1 MWVTVYLNQGNE
13 LSSIRRFLI
22 LTLISALVLVIFS
35 AALHGYR
42 ATLDISST
50 LLDDELLALSNAI
63 SYFDSNTQENEQTLL
78 FQIWKKGELVSSSTD
93 QLSTPIAPFKP
104 GFAEVNALGTRWRV
118 LATYKKETET
128 WYMVAQPVS
137 NRFIL
142 TDSLTVAAITPFI
155 LSVPL
160 LALILFFGITWG
172 LSPLKHLS
180 KLLAKRKG
188 NDFSTIA
195 LSREPSELTPVVS
208 TINTMFT
215 RLSAAFEREQQF
227 ASNAAHELRT
237 PLSVMKIN
245 IHNIANE
252 LGEKGQALKTL
263 KADTDRMIHAV
274 NQFLLLTRTSPETF
288 IEQREPI
295 NVHHVAQE
303 VISDLYGKMEDKG
316 QDIALEGEDAW
327 LQSSQFMLYTL
338 LQNLVSNASNYSP
351 YGAQIVINVERHS
364 GGVSLSVC
372 DSGPGIPADQRADV
386 IKRFQRV
393 SNSKSTTGSGLG
405 LAIVAQIVDLH
416 GAELTLHESKLGGLE
431 VRVEFSNDH
440 VL

>member
-1 MWVTVYLNQGNE
+1 M
-13 LSSIRRFLI
+13 SSIRRFLI

-42 ATLDISST
+42 ATLDISSA
-50 LLDDELLALSNAI
+50 LLDDELIELSRAI
-63 SYFDSNTQENEQTLL
+63 AYFDSNSEEEEHALL
-78 FQIWKKGELVSSSTD
+78 FQIWKRGELISTSSAELT
-93 QLSTPIAPFKP
+93 TPIAAFTP
-104 GFAEVNALGTRWRV
+104 GFSEVNALGTRWRV
-118 LATYKKETET
+118 FAKYQEQPAT

-137 NRFIL
+137 NRFML

-180 KLLAKRKG
+180 RLLAKRKG
-188 NDFSTIA
+188 NDFSLIA
-195 LSREPSELTPVVS
+195 LQREPSELTPVVS
-208 TINTMFT
+208 TLNTMFN
-215 RLSAAFEREQQF
+215 RLNAAFEREQQF

-252 LGEKGQALKTL
+252 LGEKGEALKTL

-288 IEQREPI
+288 VEQREPI

-303 VISDLYGKMEDKG
+303 VISDLYGKIENKA
-316 QDIALEGEDAW
+316 QEIALEGDEVW

-351 YGAQIVINVERHS
+351 KKAQILIKVECHHS
-364 GGVSLSVC
+364 GVSLSVC
-372 DSGPGIPADQRADV
+372 DSGPGIPDDQRPEV
-386 IKRFQRV
+386 IKRFQRG
-393 SNSKSTTGSGLG
+393 STSKPTSGSGLG
-405 LAIVAQIVDLH
+405 LAIVAQVVALH
-416 GAELTLHESKLGGLE
+416 NAELTLHESSLGGLE
-431 VRVEFSNDH
+431 VRVNFSNDY

>member
-1 MWVTVYLNQGNE
+1 M
-13 LSSIRRFLI
+13 SSIRRFLI

-42 ATLDISST
+42 ATLDISSA
-50 LLDDELLALSNAI
+50 LLDDELIELSRAI
-63 SYFDSNTQENEQTLL
+63 AYFDSNSEEEEHTLL
-78 FQIWKKGELVSSSTD
+78 FQIWKRGELISTSSAELT
-93 QLSTPIAPFKP
+93 TPIAAFTP
-104 GFAEVNALGTRWRV
+104 GFSEVNALGTRWRV
-118 LATYKKETET
+118 FAKYQEQPAT

-137 NRFIL
+137 NRFML

-180 KLLAKRKG
+180 RLLAKRKG
-188 NDFSTIA
+188 NDFSLIA
-195 LSREPSELTPVVS
+195 LQREPSELTPVVS
-208 TINTMFT
+208 TLNTMFN
-215 RLSAAFEREQQF
+215 RLNAAFEREQQF

-252 LGEKGQALKTL
+252 LGEKGEALKTL

-288 IEQREPI
+288 VEQREPI

-303 VISDLYGKMEDKG
+303 VISDLYGKIENKA
-316 QDIALEGEDAW
+316 QEIALEGDEVW

-351 YGAQIVINVERHS
+351 KKAQILIKVECHHS
-364 GGVSLSVC
+364 GVSLSVC
-372 DSGPGIPADQRADV
+372 DSGPGIPDDQRPEV
-386 IKRFQRV
+386 IKRFQRG
-393 SNSKSTTGSGLG
+393 STSKPTSGSGLG
-405 LAIVAQIVDLH
+405 LAIVAQVVALH
-416 GAELTLHESKLGGLE
+416 NAELTLHESSLGGLE
-431 VRVEFSNDH
+431 VRVNFSNDY

>member
-1 MWVTVYLNQGNE
+1 

-42 ATLDISST
+42 ATLNISSA
-50 LLDDELLALSNAI
+50 LLDDELIELSHAI
-63 SYFDSNTQENEQTLL
+63 AYFDSNQQEEEHELL
-78 FQIWKKGELVSSSTD
+78 FQIWKRGELISTSSAELT
-93 QLSTPIAPFKP
+93 TPIAAFTP
-104 GFAEVNALGTRWRV
+104 GFSEVNALGTRWRV
-118 LATYKKETET
+118 FAKYQEQTAT

-137 NRFIL
+137 NRFML

-180 KLLAKRKG
+180 RLLAKRKG
-188 NDFSTIA
+188 NDFSVIA
-195 LSREPSELTPVVS
+195 LHREPSELTPVVS
-208 TINTMFT
+208 TLNTMFN
-215 RLSAAFEREQQF
+215 RLNAAFEREQQF

-252 LGEKGQALKTL
+252 LGEKGEALKTL

-288 IEQREPI
+288 VEQREPI

-303 VISDLYGKMEDKG
+303 VISDLYGKIENKA
-316 QDIALEGEDAW
+316 QEIALEGDEVW

-351 YGAQIVINVERHS
+351 KNAQILIKVECHHR
-364 GGVSLSVC
+364 GVSLSVC
-372 DSGPGIPADQRADV
+372 DSGPGIPADQRPEV
-386 IKRFQRV
+386 IKRFQRGPT
-393 SNSKSTTGSGLG
+393 SKPTSGSGLG
-405 LAIVAQIVDLH
+405 LAIVAQVVALH
-416 GAELTLHESKLGGLE
+416 NAELTLHESSMGGLE
-431 VRVEFSNDH
+431 VRVNFSNDF

>member
-1 MWVTVYLNQGNE
+1 M
-13 LSSIRRFLI
+13 
-22 LTLISALVLVIFS
+22 LVIFS

-42 ATLDISST
+42 ATLDISSA
-50 LLDDELLALSNAI
+50 LLDDELIELSRAI
-63 SYFDSNTQENEQTLL
+63 AYFDSNSEEEEHALL
-78 FQIWKKGELVSSSTD
+78 FQIWKRGELISTSSAELT
-93 QLSTPIAPFKP
+93 TPIAAFTP
-104 GFAEVNALGTRWRV
+104 GFSEVNALGTRWRV
-118 LATYKKETET
+118 FAKYQEQPAT

-137 NRFIL
+137 NRFML

-180 KLLAKRKG
+180 RLLAKRKG
-188 NDFSTIA
+188 NDFSLIA
-195 LSREPSELTPVVS
+195 LQREPSELTPVVS
-208 TINTMFT
+208 TLNTMFN
-215 RLSAAFEREQQF
+215 RLNAAFEREQQF

-252 LGEKGQALKTL
+252 LGEKGEVLKTL

-288 IEQREPI
+288 VEQREPI

-303 VISDLYGKMEDKG
+303 VISDLYGKIENKA
-316 QDIALEGEDAW
+316 QEIALEGDEVW

-351 YGAQIVINVERHS
+351 KEAQILIKVESHHR
-364 GGVSLSVC
+364 GVSLSVC
-372 DSGPGIPADQRADV
+372 DSGPGIPADQRPEV
-386 IKRFQRV
+386 IKRFQRGPT
-393 SNSKSTTGSGLG
+393 SKPTSGSGLG
-405 LAIVAQIVDLH
+405 LAIVAQVVALH
-416 GAELTLHESKLGGLE
+416 NAELTLHESSLGGLE
-431 VRVEFSNDH
+431 VRVNFSNDY

>member
-1 MWVTVYLNQGNE
+1 M
-13 LSSIRRFLI
+13 SSIRRFLI

-42 ATLDISST
+42 ATLEISSA
-50 LLDDELLALSNAI
+50 LLDDELIELSRAI
-63 SYFDSNTQENEQTLL
+63 AYFDSNSEEEEHALL
-78 FQIWKKGELVSSSTD
+78 FQIWKRGELISTSSAELT
-93 QLSTPIAPFKP
+93 TPIVAFTP
-104 GFAEVNALGTRWRV
+104 GFSEVNALGTRWRV
-118 LATYKKETET
+118 FAKYQEQPAT

-137 NRFIL
+137 NRFML

-180 KLLAKRKG
+180 RLLAKRKG
-188 NDFSTIA
+188 NDFSLIA
-195 LSREPSELTPVVS
+195 LQREPSELKPVVS
-208 TINTMFT
+208 TLNTMFN
-215 RLSAAFEREQQF
+215 RLNAAFEREQQF

-252 LGEKGQALKTL
+252 LGEKGEALKTL

-288 IEQREPI
+288 VEQREPI

-303 VISDLYGKMEDKG
+303 VISDLYGKIENKA
-316 QDIALEGEDAW
+316 QEIALEGDEVW

-351 YGAQIVINVERHS
+351 KKAQILIKVECHHI
-364 GGVSLSVC
+364 GVSLSVC
-372 DSGPGIPADQRADV
+372 DSGPGIPADQRPEV
-386 IKRFQRV
+386 IKRFQRG
-393 SNSKSTTGSGLG
+393 STSKPTSGSGLG
-405 LAIVAQIVDLH
+405 LAIVAQVVALH
-416 GAELTLHESKLGGLE
+416 NAELTLHESSLGGLE
-431 VRVEFSNDH
+431 VRVNFSNDY

>member
-1 MWVTVYLNQGNE
+1 VFAKYQ
-13 LSSIRRFLI
+13 
-22 LTLISALVLVIFS
+22 
-35 AALHGYR
+35 
-42 ATLDISST
+42 
-50 LLDDELLALSNAI
+50 
-63 SYFDSNTQENEQTLL
+63 EQT
-78 FQIWKKGELVSSSTD
+78 
-93 QLSTPIAPFKP
+93 A
-104 GFAEVNALGTRWRV
+104 
-118 LATYKKETET
+118 T

-137 NRFIL
+137 IRFML

-180 KLLAKRKG
+180 RLLAKRKG
-188 NDFSTIA
+188 NDFSVIA
-195 LSREPSELTPVVS
+195 LHREPSELTPVVS
-208 TINTMFT
+208 TLNTMFN
-215 RLSAAFEREQQF
+215 RLNAAFEREQQF

-252 LGEKGQALKTL
+252 LGEKGEALKTL

-288 IEQREPI
+288 VEQREPI

-303 VISDLYGKMEDKG
+303 VISDLYGKIENKA
-316 QDIALEGEDAW
+316 QEIALEGDEVW

-351 YGAQIVINVERHS
+351 KNAQILIKVECHHR
-364 GGVSLSVC
+364 GVSLSVC
-372 DSGPGIPADQRADV
+372 DSGPGIPADQRPEV
-386 IKRFQRV
+386 IKRFQRGPT
-393 SNSKSTTGSGLG
+393 SKPTSGSGLG
-405 LAIVAQIVDLH
+405 LAIVAQVVALH
-416 GAELTLHESKLGGLE
+416 NAELTLHESSMGGLE
-431 VRVEFSNDH
+431 VRVNFSNDF

>member
-1 MWVTVYLNQGNE
+1 M
-13 LSSIRRFLI
+13 
-22 LTLISALVLVIFS
+22 LVIFS

-42 ATLDISST
+42 ATLDISSA
-50 LLDDELLALSNAI
+50 LLDDELIELSRAI
-63 SYFDSNTQENEQTLL
+63 AYFDSNSEEEEHALL
-78 FQIWKKGELVSSSTD
+78 FQIWKRGELISTSSAELT
-93 QLSTPIAPFKP
+93 TPIAAFTP
-104 GFAEVNALGTRWRV
+104 GFSEVNALGTRWRV
-118 LATYKKETET
+118 FAKYQEQPAT

-137 NRFIL
+137 NRFML

-180 KLLAKRKG
+180 RLLAKRKG
-188 NDFSTIA
+188 NDFSLIA
-195 LSREPSELTPVVS
+195 LQREPSELTPVVS
-208 TINTMFT
+208 TLNTMFN
-215 RLSAAFEREQQF
+215 RLNAAFEREQQF

-252 LGEKGQALKTL
+252 LGEKGEVLKTL

-288 IEQREPI
+288 VEQREPI

-303 VISDLYGKMEDKG
+303 VISDLYGKIENKA
-316 QDIALEGEDAW
+316 QEIALEGDEVW

-351 YGAQIVINVERHS
+351 KNAQILIKVECHHR
-364 GGVSLSVC
+364 GVSLSVC
-372 DSGPGIPADQRADV
+372 DSGPGIPADQRPEV
-386 IKRFQRV
+386 IKRFQRGPT
-393 SNSKSTTGSGLG
+393 SKPTSGSGLG
-405 LAIVAQIVDLH
+405 LAIVAQVVALH
-416 GAELTLHESKLGGLE
+416 NAELTLHESSLGGLE
-431 VRVEFSNDH
+431 VRVNFSNDY